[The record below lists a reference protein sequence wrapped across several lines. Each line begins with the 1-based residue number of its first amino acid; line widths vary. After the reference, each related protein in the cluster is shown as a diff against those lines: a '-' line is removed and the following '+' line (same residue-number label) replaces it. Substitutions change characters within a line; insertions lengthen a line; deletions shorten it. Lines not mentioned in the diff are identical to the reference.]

1 VQEQNQ
7 EVLLPAD
14 WIERYFWVPRPRNPK
29 TGEMLPAGP
38 IQLTDH
44 QKHLINEALS
54 RNPDGT
60 FKYALVV
67 YSAPK
72 KSGKSAVAA
81 AVATYVAHHSP
92 YGFIACV
99 ANDGKQANDRIYAPI
114 KQNYRLHRQQQG
126 PFKDINPYEYEV
138 TIPNFCKIEAVPVDA
153 AGEAGGEP
161 TLSVFCFDEETE
173 VLTNAGW
180 KRYTDLDSDS
190 VYATTNPT
198 NGAFEWQKADQL
210 NIFPYDGKMYL
221 YENQLASVCVTPNHR
236 FLGKIVT
243 NTSRS
248 EKQTFTVEEAFST
261 PGMRSIEIQLNSW
274 GEFKGAL
281 PEFVKD
287 GKFSFAARTHKKAH
301 REPFVI
307 DLFDFME
314 LLGWYLSEGCV
325 KYKTRKGKTSPEC
338 VMIGVSKDKYPDNYA
353 RIWNLLEKIGVSP
366 KHWKSN
372 DSICFYDMRLTA
384 YFTQFG
390 LAQDKF
396 VPRWVKEL
404 PAEYLERFLVTYYQG
419 DGYLVSR
426 KKDYGFAIGTI
437 SSWMM
442 DDLSE
447 IGLKLGYAV
456 SAQEYEEAR
465 SSYTAKVVRFSSK
478 GKEKYKSL
486 PKKSWKQIDYKGYV
500 WCPSTKNGLI
510 YVRRNRSHIYCS
522 HNSELWGFD
531 TPKKRQ
537 LWTELTVPPTLYG
550 YAMQWVESYA
560 GYTGVSVLLESLY
573 TTGKKEGTPHPDF
586 SYLDTAEGPVV
597 YTHAPS
603 RMFMYWDTEPRMPWQ
618 IGTNYYEEQRNT
630 LEPEEF
636 ERIHRNRW
644 VSAKGAFIEAQW
656 WDNCESPSLPVL
668 KQGDKT
674 PVVVA
679 IDMSVSNDL
688 AAMVAV
694 TRDPINPDTDVA
706 VRAVKIFNPKKL
718 GGNIDQEQTVGNTI
732 REWASRWNV
741 ICWVYDPYQMA
752 KLVQDYRKD
761 GFGWFDPFTQNTAR
775 GIADKQLYDMVMHR
789 QLTWNRTTTIGD
801 VGSPGIEE
809 DTLYQHIRQ
818 AGAVIS
824 GRQRRLEKLSPEA
837 KIDAAVALSMA
848 AYKCM
853 ELELDNREFEKEDL
867 LQMLAKGEIE
877 LEAFSQIV
885 RQKFPE
891 LGEKYIDGSR

>member
-1 VQEQNQ
+1 MQEQNQ
-7 EVLLPAD
+7 EVVLPAD

-161 TLSVFCFDEETE
+161 TLSVF
-173 VLTNAGW
+173 
-180 KRYTDLDSDS
+180 
-190 VYATTNPT
+190 
-198 NGAFEWQKADQL
+198 
-210 NIFPYDGKMYL
+210 
-221 YENQLASVCVTPNHR
+221 
-236 FLGKIVT
+236 
-243 NTSRS
+243 
-248 EKQTFTVEEAFST
+248 
-261 PGMRSIEIQLNSW
+261 
-274 GEFKGAL
+274 
-281 PEFVKD
+281 
-287 GKFSFAARTHKKAH
+287 
-301 REPFVI
+301 
-307 DLFDFME
+307 
-314 LLGWYLSEGCV
+314 
-325 KYKTRKGKTSPEC
+325 
-338 VMIGVSKDKYPDNYA
+338 
-353 RIWNLLEKIGVSP
+353 
-366 KHWKSN
+366 
-372 DSICFYDMRLTA
+372 
-384 YFTQFG
+384 
-390 LAQDKF
+390 
-396 VPRWVKEL
+396 
-404 PAEYLERFLVTYYQG
+404 
-419 DGYLVSR
+419 
-426 KKDYGFAIGTI
+426 
-437 SSWMM
+437 
-442 DDLSE
+442 
-447 IGLKLGYAV
+447 
-456 SAQEYEEAR
+456 
-465 SSYTAKVVRFSSK
+465 
-478 GKEKYKSL
+478 
-486 PKKSWKQIDYKGYV
+486 
-500 WCPSTKNGLI
+500 
-510 YVRRNRSHIYCS
+510 
-522 HNSELWGFD
+522 SELWGFD

-560 GYTGVSVLLESLY
+560 GYTGVSILLESLY
-573 TTGKKEGTPHPDF
+573 NTGKKEGTPHPDF

-618 IGTNYYEEQRNT
+618 IPEYYCLPLPKKKEDLRVLTSTGWKPAEDISVKDRVCTRTNTGEIQYQKPKEIFVAPYEGDLYRLKTNRVDISMTPNHRVLAQYIPHTRKHKKLTSEPPIYEYKEAKDASRVQAGKIPTRGEWKHAPLPDVVIEDQIFDAGDFLELLTWFLTEGSVQKHKIKDKTYYNCFFIAQDSKKNPDKVARIVDLLDRMALNYTVNSVGVYVFNSPLSRYFKDFGHSYQKHFPRYVLEECSKEQLQRILDVYILGDGTASSVRRTLYTNSDAMLLDLMELVFKAGHTPKYVGSYSSDVGGGRKPIHHIAIQDLDLGWVGYGKRNSWSVEKAPENTRVWCPVLPNGNFYCMVNGRTFWTGNSEQRNT

-801 VGSPGIEE
+801 VGSPGIED

>member
-1 VQEQNQ
+1 LSRNLVQEQNQ
-7 EVLLPAD
+7 EAILPAD

-29 TGEMLPAGP
+29 TGEILPAGP

-138 TIPNFCKIEAVPVDA
+138 TLPNFCKIEAVPVDA

-161 TLSVFCFDEETE
+161 TLSVFCFDEDTE
-173 VLTNAGW
+173 ILTRDGW
-180 KRYTDLDSDS
+180 KRYDQYSMDDQFLTLRSDG
-190 VYATTNPT
+190 YLEYQHPT
-198 NGAFEWQKADQL
+198 HINVSQYGG
-210 NIFPYDGKMYL
+210 PMYL
-221 YENQLASVCVTPNHR
+221 LESSRYSLCVSPNHR
-236 FLGKIVT
+236 LYGKFGSSSIAL
-243 NTSRS
+243 NKAQFEKRS
-248 EKQTFTVEEAFST
+248 VESAIEAGVY
-261 PGMRSIEIQLNSW
+261 GMRVESL
-274 GEFKGAL
+274 GLKRKPVDV
-281 PEFVKD
+281 PEFVTIPGTKRRPSLEIPVKLYL
-287 GKFSFAARTHKKAH
+287 KF
-301 REPFVI
+301 
-307 DLFDFME
+307 
-314 LLGWYLSEGCV
+314 LGWYLSEGC
-325 KYKTRKGKTSPEC
+325 THKGDT
-338 VMIGVSKDKYPDNYA
+338 V
-353 RIWNLLEKIGVSP
+353 LLAQSSVSP
-366 KHWKSN
+366 YYEELKTLISDLGYVPRVWKGT
-372 DSICFYDMRLTA
+372 DALVFYDTRIAKHLK
-384 YFTQFG
+384 QFG
-390 LAQDKF
+390 LAHEKYI
-396 VPRWVKEL
+396 PAWIKEL
-404 PAEYLERFLVTYYQG
+404 PDEYLDVLLESYWRG
-419 DGYLVSR
+419 DGYKTGDAVTQYGHIVYSTNSPKLRDDLLEIYARRGRYVTVTTYQDRRWGRPLYSVSVKPMGDGSR
-426 KKDYGFAIGTI
+426 ILHIKKDRWQKI
-437 SSWMM
+437 
-442 DDLSE
+442 D
-447 IGLKLGYAV
+447 
-456 SAQEYEEAR
+456 YEGIIHCP
-465 SSYTAKVVRFSSK
+465 TVPNKTVVVRRH
-478 GKEKYKSL
+478 GK
-486 PKKSWKQIDYKGYV
+486 V
-500 WCPSTKNGLI
+500 
-510 YVRRNRSHIYCS
+510 HIQG
-522 HNSELWGFD
+522 NSELWGFD

-560 GYTGVSVLLESLY
+560 GYTGVSILLESLY
-573 TTGKKEGTPHPDF
+573 NTGKKEGTPHPDF
-586 SYLDTAEGPVV
+586 SYLDTEEGPVV

-618 IGTNYYEEQRNT
+618 LGTNYYEEQKNT

-694 TRDPINPDTDVA
+694 TRDPINPDTCVA

-801 VGSPGIEE
+801 VGGPGREE

-877 LEAFSQIV
+877 LETFSQIV

-891 LGEKYIDGSR
+891 LGEKYINGSR

>member
-1 VQEQNQ
+1 MQEQNQ
-7 EVLLPAD
+7 EAVLPAD

-29 TGEMLPAGP
+29 TGEILPAGP

-138 TIPNFCKIEAVPVDA
+138 TLPNFCKIEAVPVDA

-161 TLSVFCFDEETE
+161 TLSVF
-173 VLTNAGW
+173 
-180 KRYTDLDSDS
+180 
-190 VYATTNPT
+190 
-198 NGAFEWQKADQL
+198 
-210 NIFPYDGKMYL
+210 
-221 YENQLASVCVTPNHR
+221 
-236 FLGKIVT
+236 
-243 NTSRS
+243 
-248 EKQTFTVEEAFST
+248 
-261 PGMRSIEIQLNSW
+261 
-274 GEFKGAL
+274 
-281 PEFVKD
+281 
-287 GKFSFAARTHKKAH
+287 
-301 REPFVI
+301 
-307 DLFDFME
+307 
-314 LLGWYLSEGCV
+314 
-325 KYKTRKGKTSPEC
+325 
-338 VMIGVSKDKYPDNYA
+338 
-353 RIWNLLEKIGVSP
+353 
-366 KHWKSN
+366 
-372 DSICFYDMRLTA
+372 
-384 YFTQFG
+384 
-390 LAQDKF
+390 
-396 VPRWVKEL
+396 
-404 PAEYLERFLVTYYQG
+404 
-419 DGYLVSR
+419 
-426 KKDYGFAIGTI
+426 
-437 SSWMM
+437 
-442 DDLSE
+442 
-447 IGLKLGYAV
+447 
-456 SAQEYEEAR
+456 
-465 SSYTAKVVRFSSK
+465 
-478 GKEKYKSL
+478 
-486 PKKSWKQIDYKGYV
+486 
-500 WCPSTKNGLI
+500 
-510 YVRRNRSHIYCS
+510 
-522 HNSELWGFD
+522 SELWGFD

-560 GYTGVSVLLESLY
+560 GYTGVSILLESLY
-573 TTGKKEGTPHPDF
+573 NTGKKEGTPHPDF
-586 SYLDTAEGPVV
+586 SYLDTEEGPVV

-618 IGTNYYEEQRNT
+618 IDDYYAEQRNT

-694 TRDPINPDTDVA
+694 TRDPINPDTCVA

-801 VGSPGIEE
+801 VGGPGREE

-877 LEAFSQIV
+877 LETFSQIV

-891 LGEKYIDGSR
+891 LGEKYINGSR